1 MVGLSG
7 AASANSL
14 DREFVS
20 TELELAFGVNIRTP
34 HSLVVGLPNRHQDC
48 ARLQLFCATAA
59 KGAGFAPMPPAPLT
73 RPYGL

>member
-20 TELELAFGVNIRTP
+20 TEFELAFVVNIRTP

-48 ARLQLFCATAA
+48 ARLQLLRHSGQRGRVRANA
-59 KGAGFAPMPPAPLT
+59 PAPLT